1 VGLTLQTFNNTHRE
15 RTMLRIIETHGFHFP
30 FTRYSDRAN
39 RAVIMVPDE
48 FGNLVA
54 VPAGA
59 TLHSLCS

>member
-1 VGLTLQTFNNTHRE
+1 
-15 RTMLRIIETHGFHFP
+15 MLRIIETHGFHFP

-39 RAVIMVPDE
+39 SAVIMVPDE
-48 FGNLVA
+48 FGTLVA